1 MRVHELKVEL
11 EAIDL
16 VTAGKKKADL
26 ERDFEELR
34 RGITNVPALL
44 QGCPETQLEELGL
57 EKYGISPV
65 EPLHDVKG
73 HLNNLIDE
81 IRAQLRGENRHVF

>member
-1 MRVHELKVEL
+1 MRVHKLKVEL

-26 ERDFEELR
+26 ERGFEELR

-44 QGCPETQLEELGL
+44 QGCPETQ
-57 EKYGISPV
+57 
-65 EPLHDVKG
+65 
-73 HLNNLIDE
+73 
-81 IRAQLRGENRHVF
+81 